1 MEDKKIAS
9 INKQAT
15 QSKTTLAVGPEAESF
30 DGHKAGG
37 KRFGGRRPGGSKPS
51 KKRSDRPAEEF
62 EQKIVDLARVTRVMA
77 GGKRMKFRACMIIG
91 DKKGRVGIG
100 IAKGVDVSQAI
111 SKAVVKAKKNLV
123 HVPIVGGTV
132 PHQIAVKFKSAK
144 VMIRPAKQGSGIK
157 AGGVLRI
164 ILELAGVKDVVAK
177 ILGSNN
183 KINNAKAAVDALSSF
198 IPRAA
203 SHNQKAQVAKGPAV
217 SQPIN
222 NKAKEKTLK
231 ENKK

>member
-1 MEDKKIAS
+1 MEDKKVE
-9 INKQAT
+9 KVDQQAG
-15 QSKTTLAVGPEAESF
+15 QNQAVLPENPPMQTDKRS
-30 DGHKAGG
+30 GG
-37 KRFGGRRPGGSKPS
+37 KRFGGSRRSGKPNR
-51 KKRSDRPAEEF
+51 KRSDKPAEEF

-91 DKKGRVGIG
+91 DKKNRVGIG

-123 HVPIVGGTV
+123 TVPIVEGTV
-132 PHQIAVKFKSAK
+132 PHQITYKFKSAK
-144 VMIRPAKQGSGIK
+144 VMIRPAKKGSGIK

-164 ILELAGVKDVVAK
+164 ILELAGIKDIVAK

-183 KINNAKAAVDALSSF
+183 KINNSKAAVEALSSF

-203 SHNQKAQVAKGPAV
+203 EKVSTQSDGNFLKAPK
-217 SQPIN
+217 SKDKIITT
-222 NKAKEKTLK
+222 KEKGIK

>member
-1 MEDKKIAS
+1 MEDKKIDNK
-9 INKQAT
+9 NKQAGQT
-15 QSKTTLAVGPEAESF
+15 KAVLPVASEAAPF
-30 DGHKAGG
+30 DSHKAGG
-37 KRFGGRRPGGSKPS
+37 KRFGGRRPGGSKPNR
-51 KKRSDRPAEEF
+51 KRSDRPAEEF

-111 SKAVVKAKKNLV
+111 SKAVVKAKKNTV
-123 HVPIVGGTV
+123 HVPVVEGTV
-132 PHQIAVKFKSAK
+132 PHQISVKFKSAK

-183 KINNAKAAVDALSSF
+183 KINNAKAAVEALSSF

-203 SHNQKAQVAKGPAV
+203 SYSHKPQAVKSAVV
-217 SQPIN
+217 SQPVN
-222 NKAKEKTLK
+222 NRAREKTLK